1 MRRYTRR
8 QLLLLGLA
16 FVGLGAALA
25 FSAMSRGPSR
35 PPATPTPQ
43 VGPLAAFVA
52 CQGFVT
58 KRLDI
63 PASATFAPYN
73 DRFQTHVST
82 AGLSGYRVASSVIV
96 HGQRTRYTCEATP
109 NRDGSWRLDQLTTD

>member
-16 FVGLGAALA
+16 FVGLGAVMTW
-25 FSAMSRGPSR
+25 SAVSRGPSR

-43 VGPLAAFVA
+43 ADRFDAFVA

-58 KRLDI
+58 KQLDI
-63 PASATFAPYN
+63 PASATFAPYT

-82 AGLSGYRVASSVIV
+82 TGLHGYSVASSVTV
-96 HGQRTRYTCEATP
+96 RGQRTRYTCRVTP

>member
-1 MRRYTRR
+1 MQRYTRR

-16 FVGLGAALA
+16 FVGLGAVLTWGAV
-25 FSAMSRGPSR
+25 SQQPSR

-43 VGPLAAFVA
+43 ASPLAAFVA
-52 CQGFVT
+52 CQEFVT

-63 PASATFAPYN
+63 PASATFAPYT

-82 AGLSGYRVASSVIV
+82 VGLSGYRVASSVTV
-96 HGQRTRYTCEATP
+96 QGQRTRYTCEVTP
-109 NRDGSWRLDQLTTD
+109 NRDGSWRLDRLTTD